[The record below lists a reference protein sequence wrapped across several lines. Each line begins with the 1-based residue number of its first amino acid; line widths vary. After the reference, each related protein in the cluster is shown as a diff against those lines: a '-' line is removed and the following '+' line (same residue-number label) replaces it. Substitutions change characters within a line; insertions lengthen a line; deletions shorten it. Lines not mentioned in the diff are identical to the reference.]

1 MIDSEAQECIAI
13 RSYHPP
19 PLVLFHAK
27 IPGGFKAFRS
37 PAAKTIEFVLGS
49 TEPVIGGCAAVAANP

>member
-27 IPGGFKAFRS
+27 IPGGLKAFRS

-49 TEPVIGGCAAVAANP
+49 TEPVIGD